1 MNRSQITVD
10 LTDATDSFT
19 VEAIIYNGGR
29 SIRRFQTI
37 PVVKKENR
45 YDVFFYIFGTKLGQM
60 EEWIDSQNTMNTVIL
75 KAAVDVNRFSPFDFL
90 GFTQFP

>member
-45 YDVFFYIFGTKLGQM
+45 YDVFFIFSERNSDKWRSGLIAKT
-60 EEWIDSQNTMNTVIL
+60 
-75 KAAVDVNRFSPFDFL
+75 R
-90 GFTQFP
+90 